1 MTSSPETGVRQKS
14 VCATASARCA
24 LGLVL
29 VCLLSVTACREATAP
44 VNLPAEIPTELAAGE
59 GAFNTYCATCHGAQ
73 ALGTNQ
79 GPPLIHKVYEP
90 NHHGDAAFY
99 RAAAQGVRAHHWQ
112 FGNMPKIDGVTEEEV
127 THIIRYVRWLQRQA
141 GIF

>member
-1 MTSSPETGVRQKS
+1 M
-14 VCATASARCA
+14 
-24 LGLVL
+24 
-29 VCLLSVTACREATAP
+29 
-44 VNLPAEIPTELAAGE
+44 NLPAEIPTELAAGE
-59 GAFNTYCATCHGAQ
+59 GAFNTYCARCHGAQ
-73 ALGTNQ
+73 ASGTNQ
-79 GPPLIHKVYEP
+79 GPPLVHKVYEP